1 MASTTETIRIGPAD
15 HGRRMTLEEYLDA
28 EAIEGY
34 RYELARGV
42 LEVTNVPGEDH
53 GVIVWGLLQA
63 VGRYD
68 IDHPGMIYRAGGAG
82 EFQLV
87 MPGLVSGRNPDIA
100 VTLRNTPRTVRGR
113 RLPTLVMEVVSR
125 GKQSRERD
133 HRTKREEYLAHGVL
147 ENWIVDPKERRI
159 LVLIRDGDTWVE
171 RPFAEGRIAEGL
183 VLPGLRIDVA
193 GLLALTVDGEDE
205 GGEEA
210 GDAPGP

>member
-1 MASTTETIRIGPAD
+1 MASTTETTRLGPAD
-15 HGRRMTLEEYLDA
+15 HGRRMSLEEFLDA

-53 GVIVWGLLQA
+53 GVIVWALLGA
-63 VGRYD
+63 VRDYER
-68 IDHPGMIYRAGGAG
+68 DHPGVIYRAGGAG

-100 VTLRNTPRTVRGR
+100 VTLRNTPKTIRGR

-133 HRTKREEYLAHGVL
+133 HWTKREEYLAHGVL
-147 ENWIVDPKERRI
+147 EYWIVDPEERRI
-159 LVLIRDGDTWVE
+159 LVLIRDGDSWID
-171 RPFAEGRIAEGL
+171 RPFSEGQVAEGL
-183 VLPGLRIDVA
+183 VLPGFRVA
-193 GLLALTVDGEDE
+193 VAELLALPEGDEEDAT
-205 GGEEA
+205 EA
-210 GDAPGP
+210 